1 MRKAIAKKRP
11 ITPDIL
17 YNSEL
22 VTTLIN
28 TVMKDGK
35 KTVAQKIVY
44 KAFEILL
51 DKTKKTDLLEVYY
64 KALENVKPQVKV
76 KSRRV
81 GGSTYQVPTEV
92 PVEKQIS
99 LALRWVVQYARSKK
113 GKPMAECLA
122 NELFDAY
129 NETGSSFKKKE
140 DTHKMAAA
148 NKAFAHFRW

>member
-1 MRKAIAKKRP
+1 MRKATPKKQS
-11 ITPDIL
+11 IKPDII
-17 YNSEL
+17 YNSNL
-22 VTTLIN
+22 VATLIN
-28 TVMKDGK
+28 TVMKNGK

-44 KAFEILL
+44 SAFEILL
-51 DKTKKTDLLEVYY
+51 EKTKKSDPLEIYY

-81 GGSTYQVPTEV
+81 GGSTYQVPDEV
-92 PVEKQIS
+92 PAEKQVS
-99 LALRWVVQYARSKK
+99 LALRWIVQFSRAKK

-122 NELFDAY
+122 NEIFDAY

-140 DTHKMAAA
+140 DTHKMASA